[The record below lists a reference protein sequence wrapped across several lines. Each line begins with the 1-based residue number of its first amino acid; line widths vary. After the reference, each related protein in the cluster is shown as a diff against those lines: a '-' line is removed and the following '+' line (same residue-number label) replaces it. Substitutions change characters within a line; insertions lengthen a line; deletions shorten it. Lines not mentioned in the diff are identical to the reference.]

1 MSCVVCEDRRTQ
13 TPTEE
18 DSGSGDEKPSVAGR
32 QASRIHKVIIALG
45 TTVGTVHWA
54 IEREMLARS
63 WMK

>member
-1 MSCVVCEDRRTQ
+1 MCEDRRTQ

-18 DSGSGDEKPSVAGR
+18 DSSGDEKPSVAGRGTGR
-32 QASRIHKVIIALG
+32 QASRIHKVIIALS